1 MMNENDEDNDDN
13 TLKTAQVQSLV
24 CPIGLRDFSQ
34 RLGQIQQPLPFLPAE
49 FGYKTPHLHG
59 TGISTI
65 QHSPNT
71 NLTSEPATLMN
82 QHSHPKNQPHNDC
95 RNLLFDGRLR
105 RTFHGIMIAQS
116 FGLLEAIRESPRQ
129 PKRIVI
135 ISSQMICPLSQL
147 NCFRTRQEWA
157 SACQFSSTPT
167 GFSGSHS
174 WASYARIWSNM
185 SDLFKSW
192 NLLNTY
198 LNQNTFHLRFSTSK
212 LLFLSW
218 TLLRVEGQMA
228 HCSAL
233 TSQRTWCGWQK
244 LILQT
249 IGNTSEKQ
257 ESLIAYVKASERGQL
272 LI

>member
-49 FGYKTPHLHG
+49 FGYKTPHSHG

-71 NLTSEPATLMN
+71 NLTSEPATPHEPTQPPKESTPQWLSQPPFWWSAPPN
-82 QHSHPKNQPHNDC
+82 IPWQH
-95 RNLLFDGRLR
+95 
-105 RTFHGIMIAQS
+105 IMIDQS

-135 ISSQMICPLSQL
+135 ISSQMICPRSQL

-198 LNQNTFHLRFSTSK
+198 TNQNTFHLRFSTSK

-218 TLLRVEGQMA
+218 TLLRVEGWMA

-249 IGNTSEKQ
+249 IGNTSKKTRIMD
-257 ESLIAYVKASERGQL
+257 SIL
-272 LI
+272 